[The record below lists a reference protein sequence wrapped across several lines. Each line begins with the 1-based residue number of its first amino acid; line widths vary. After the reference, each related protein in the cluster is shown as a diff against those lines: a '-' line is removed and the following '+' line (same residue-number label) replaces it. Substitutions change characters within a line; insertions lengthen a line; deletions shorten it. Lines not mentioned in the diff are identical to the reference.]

1 MVTEQENDKKPD
13 NPQRNWV
20 DTAMDIIF
28 LTPIAIVAF
37 IGGAYLLI
45 RVIGRFVPFWFSG
58 IAGPLTVLAFD
69 VLWGVIMKQWHPI
82 SDQMK
87 VLKKILFVIVY
98 AFSTSVLVCWL
109 IGRLFRHVW

>member
-1 MVTEQENDKKPD
+1 MTEQENNKETD

-20 DTAMDIIF
+20 DIAVDIIA

-69 VLWGVIMKQWHPI
+69 VLWAVIMKRWYPA

-87 VLKKILFVIVY
+87 LLKKILFVIVY
-98 AFSTSVLVCWL
+98 AFSASVLACWL